1 MFSIF
6 NGKAG
11 APDPQTAE
19 VKRWLFAALLQTA
32 TTPKDQRCPQL
43 RTSVHVVR
51 KLDGARWWLEPH
63 VPGLCPAPETSY
75 TLFIA

>member
-51 KLDGARWWLEPH
+51 KLDGAR
-63 VPGLCPAPETSY
+63 
-75 TLFIA
+75 